1 VTELTKLSINPDA
14 FIYAVNQAFEA
25 RSKANGEFNSH
36 LRFEPFLTK
45 TWTTPKNLDF
55 SSFKTLLSEIIAHHF
70 HILPNF
76 QRNENVDIENISWF
90 SHSIAALFADLDY
103 LLLEFTGHKLPN
115 LSGNA
120 LPKAV
125 SSKNILTAIQK
136 YEAYLNN
143 NNENKETY
151 SLFPLLSEANET
163 MDSQYIQEIWSLISS
178 FTKKTFGS
186 YFNLIQS
193 YVLWKYTTK
202 ETTQEAID
210 WNVRPPCGA
219 AYHKQ
224 FKELFDREREERFA
238 KRNERNNKSK
248 NDKDKRD
255 QKFDDKKS
263 SHSTSN
269 IKFSHKEKNHKEET
283 HSKPV
288 HKEKVVTEDATPK
301 LIHKEKSL
309 KENTAP
315 SFNGNS
321 FQLNSSAADQKQQQ
335 HLEEALEEARTA
347 IQKMIKNKNIP
358 ELSLAPQN
366 SFIRRHQHSLITE
379 SGFETESLGESR
391 SRHVCIKRKH

>member
-1 VTELTKLSINPDA
+1 MTDLTKLSIKPDA

-115 LSGNA
+115 LSGNT

-143 NNENKETY
+143 NDENKEPY

-163 MDSQYIQEIWSLISS
+163 IDSQYIQEIWSLISS

-248 NDKDKRD
+248 NDKDKKD

-269 IKFSHKEKNHKEET
+269 IKFSHKEKSH
-283 HSKPV
+283 
-288 HKEKVVTEDATPK
+288 
-301 LIHKEKSL
+301 